1 MRILAGGILA
11 LVLAGCT
18 TSPQPTAGVQGT
30 LQPDCDA
37 AVKPTASV
45 GVTIG
50 SNGVRPRAGLGLN
63 IDLLKLGKSKDS
75 AADCAKAG
83 LKTGATANVGVSVGG

>member
-1 MRILAGGILA
+1 MRILTGGILA

-18 TSPQPTAGVQGT
+18 TTPQPTAGVQGT

-50 SNGVRPRAGLGLN
+50 SNGIRQSAGWGLHNDRVNLGTT
-63 IDLLKLGKSKDS
+63 KAP

-83 LKTGATANVGVSVGG
+83 LTPGATATGGVSVGG